1 MWVRKEEGSRKAS
14 GFLLLSRPHPP
25 AGPRMLW
32 LISGGA
38 HLLVITSASPSTS
51 ALAEATEAKQEGKTY
66 CGEDTREAG

>member
-25 AGPRMLW
+25 AGPPMLW